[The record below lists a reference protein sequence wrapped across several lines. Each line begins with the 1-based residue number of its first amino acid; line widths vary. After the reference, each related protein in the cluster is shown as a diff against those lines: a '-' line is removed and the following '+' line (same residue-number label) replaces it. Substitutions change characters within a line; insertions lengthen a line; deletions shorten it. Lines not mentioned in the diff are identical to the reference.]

1 MQGRSVT
8 LVADLDVSGPHSSPN
23 SRIVVRP
30 PLAAGLAFLEVTCG
44 SAYPLADLCTWL
56 HDHLVEPGH
65 MTMPETVREP
75 GLAPVSLGA
84 LGRSSA
90 GVADVRAARVVEVAR
105 GRVAATLSA
114 LLGRPADDR
123 FLAGALYAGR
133 VRRVTAVHDTRCVW
147 RPSPRPRTGS
157 ATWSW
162 PASPPTRSITATSTT
177 SASASATGAAASA
190 SRPAPPPATAAPTT
204 RAWRSDA
211 GVTGMRPASLP
222 ERG

>member
-56 HDHLVEPGH
+56 REHLVEPGH

-84 LGRSSA
+84 LGRASA

-147 RPSPRPRTGS
+147 RPSPRPEDRLSDMVLACFAADALDHRDEYDQRLCVCDLCGRVRFTPG
-157 ATWSW
+157 
-162 PASPPTRSITATSTT
+162 ATSRDRC
-177 SASASATGAAASA
+177 AHHE
-190 SRPAPPPATAAPTT
+190 
-204 RAWRSDA
+204 
-211 GVTGMRPASLP
+211 GVAL
-222 ERG
+222 